1 MDESLRRIR
10 NWGQTPWS
18 KGRSL
23 TRVSIRFSSRSVQL
37 PRLSPTRV
45 RLYLSRAMM
54 PSRSERLRP
63 PPPPVPA
70 VLRLVQMVMLGRWRA
85 TGEDLYRE
93 VADLADARGGTEL
106 LVVGCGEGV
115 TAEWLAARTGASV
128 TGVDPDPVR
137 VSRAEARRREATPLG
152 IAVFEVAPFEDLPHE
167 TSVFDASVAESS
179 VASAHDPARAL
190 AELVR
195 VTKPLGRVVLLL
207 PTWTSEIDRGDREE
221 LVERLGLRPRLLVE
235 WKQML
240 RAAGLVDITVQD
252 WSDGGPAA
260 SAQTSSDAMPALT
273 WRQKA
278 QITGRAWRRR
288 GWRAARGAVRRELE
302 LLDDLSRDRA
312 LGFQLV
318 VGVKWPHARQG

>member
-1 MDESLRRIR
+1 
-10 NWGQTPWS
+10 
-18 KGRSL
+18 
-23 TRVSIRFSSRSVQL
+23 
-37 PRLSPTRV
+37 
-45 RLYLSRAMM
+45 
-54 PSRSERLRP
+54 
-63 PPPPVPA
+63 
-70 VLRLVQMVMLGRWRA
+70 MVMLGRWRA

-93 VADLADARGGTEL
+93 VAALSNAGAGTEL

-137 VSRAEARRREATPLG
+137 ISRAEARLRETPSASA
-152 IAVFEVAPFEDLPHE
+152 ISFEVAPFEDLPHE
-167 TSVFDASVAESS
+167 TAVFDGSVAESS
-179 VASAHDPARAL
+179 IAAAGEPARAL

-195 VTKPLGRVVLLL
+195 VTKPLGHVVLLL
-207 PTWTSEIDRGDREE
+207 PTWTSEIESGDREE

-235 WKQML
+235 WKQLM

-252 WSDGGPAA
+252 WSDGGPA
-260 SAQTSSDAMPALT
+260 SAALTPRHAMPALT
-273 WRQKA
+273 WREKA
-278 QITGRAWRRR
+278 HITGRAWRRR

-318 VGVKWPHARQG
+318 TGVKWPHTRST

>member
-1 MDESLRRIR
+1 M
-10 NWGQTPWS
+10 
-18 KGRSL
+18 
-23 TRVSIRFSSRSVQL
+23 
-37 PRLSPTRV
+37 RLSLLPAPP
-45 RLYLSRAMM
+45 YLSRAMT

-93 VADLADARGGTEL
+93 VADLANARGGTEL
-106 LVVGCGEGV
+106 LVVGCGDGV

-137 VSRAEARRREATPLG
+137 ISRAQARLRDAPPLG
-152 IAVFEVAPFEDLPHE
+152 TLAFEVAPFEDLPHE
-167 TSVFDASVAESS
+167 TAVFDASVAETT
-179 VASAHDPARAL
+179 VAAASDPACAMR
-190 AELVR
+190 ELVR
-195 VTKPLGRVVLLL
+195 VTKPLGHVVLLL
-207 PTWTSEIDRGDREE
+207 PTWTSEIDTDDREE

-240 RAAGLVDITVQD
+240 RAAGLVNITVQD

-260 SAQTSSDAMPALT
+260 PATTPHDAMPALT
-273 WRQKA
+273 WQQKA

-302 LLDDLSRDRA
+302 LLEDLSRDRA
-312 LGFQLV
+312 LGFQLIT
-318 VGVKWPHARQG
+318 GVKWPHPRQG

>member
-1 MDESLRRIR
+1 M
-10 NWGQTPWS
+10 TP
-18 KGRSL
+18 
-23 TRVSIRFSSRSVQL
+23 SSDQH
-37 PRLSPTRV
+37 
-45 RLYLSRAMM
+45 
-54 PSRSERLRP
+54 RP

-70 VLRLVQMVMLGRWRA
+70 VLRLVQMVVLGRWRA

-93 VADLADARGGTEL
+93 VAALANARGGTEL

-137 VSRAEARRREATPLG
+137 ISRAESRIRETPPVG
-152 IAVFEVAPFEDLPHE
+152 TVAFEVAPFEDLPHE
-167 TSVFDASVAESS
+167 TAVFDASVAESAIAAA
-179 VASAHDPARAL
+179 VDTVRAL

-195 VTKPLGRVVLLL
+195 VTRPLGQVVLLL
-207 PTWTSEIDRGDREE
+207 PTWTSEIERADREE

-240 RAAGLVDITVQD
+240 RTAGLVDITVQD
-252 WSDGGPAA
+252 WSDGGPA
-260 SAQTSSDAMPALT
+260 STFTPRDAAPAFS

-312 LGFQLV
+312 LGFQLIR
-318 VGVKWPHARQG
+318 GVKWPHPRQG